1 MVELDDDM
9 VDSLVEL
16 EEVEFDEAGVGDDVL
31 EEEDELEDDALVEAE
46 LVEFDDEV
54 GEVED
59 DVAAGEAEDGVV
71 DVVAVEAFPLE
82 SLEFDDAD
90 DAADEELEDAPDDS
104 PDSLFDD
111 ALVEL
116 VELVSW
122 SDRLAGLVLDME
134 ELAVELTGLAVD
146 ASAFSPAELDELDAL
161 VEELDALVEEASGL
175 TVDVAVESPESLEL
189 LFVELFAESSFVE
202 LASLVEVCS
211 ALLLLLLVAAV
222 WACAPELLDALVEL
236 VELCV
241 CTNTLRIEY
250 ATSFR

>member
-1 MVELDDDM
+1 M
-9 VDSLVEL
+9 VDSLVDLGVEL
-16 EEVEFDEAGVGDDVL
+16 EEVEFDEAGVVDDVL

-59 DVAAGEAEDGVV
+59 DAAAGEAEDGVV
-71 DVVAVEAFPLE
+71 DVEAVEEFPLE
-82 SLEFDDAD
+82 SPEFD

-104 PDSLFDD
+104 PFDD
-111 ALVEL
+111 ALVAL

-211 ALLLLLLVAAV
+211 VLLLLLLVAAV

>member
-1 MVELDDDM
+1 MVEPDDDM
-9 VDSLVEL
+9 VDSLVELGVEL
-16 EEVEFDEAGVGDDVL
+16 EEVEFDEAGVVDDVL

-59 DVAAGEAEDGVV
+59 DAAAGEAEDGVV
-71 DVVAVEAFPLE
+71 YVEAVEEFPLE
-82 SLEFDDAD
+82 SLEFDE
-90 DAADEELEDAPDDS
+90 AADEELEDAPDDS
-104 PDSLFDD
+104 PFDD
-111 ALVEL
+111 ALVAL

-211 ALLLLLLVAAV
+211 VLLLLLLVAAV

>member
-1 MVELDDDM
+1 MVEPDDDM
-9 VDSLVEL
+9 VDSLVELGVEL
-16 EEVEFDEAGVGDDVL
+16 EEVEFDEAGVVDDVL
-31 EEEDELEDDALVEAE
+31 EEEDELEDDVFVEAE

-59 DVAAGEAEDGVV
+59 DAAAGEAEDGVV
-71 DVVAVEAFPLE
+71 DVEAVEEFPLE
-82 SLEFDDAD
+82 SPEFD

-104 PDSLFDD
+104 PFDD
-111 ALVEL
+111 ALVAL

-211 ALLLLLLVAAV
+211 VLLLLLLVAAV

>member
-1 MVELDDDM
+1 MVEPDDDM
-9 VDSLVEL
+9 VDSLVELGVEL
-16 EEVEFDEAGVGDDVL
+16 EEVEFDEAGVVDDVL

-59 DVAAGEAEDGVV
+59 DAAAGEAEDGVV
-71 DVVAVEAFPLE
+71 DVVAVEEFPLE
-82 SLEFDDAD
+82 SPEFD

-104 PDSLFDD
+104 PFDD
-111 ALVEL
+111 ALVAL

-211 ALLLLLLVAAV
+211 VLLLLLLVAAV

>member
-1 MVELDDDM
+1 MVEPDDDM
-9 VDSLVEL
+9 VDSLVELGVEL
-16 EEVEFDEAGVGDDVL
+16 EEVEFDEAGVVDDVL

-59 DVAAGEAEDGVV
+59 DAAAGEAEDGVV
-71 DVVAVEAFPLE
+71 DVVAVEEFPLE
-82 SLEFDDAD
+82 SPEFD

-104 PDSLFDD
+104 PFDD
-111 ALVEL
+111 ALVAL

-146 ASAFSPAELDELDAL
+146 ASAFSPTELDELDAL

-202 LASLVEVCS
+202 LVSLVEVCS
-211 ALLLLLLVAAV
+211 VLLLLLLVAAV

>member
-1 MVELDDDM
+1 MVEPDDDM
-9 VDSLVEL
+9 VDLLVES
-16 EEVEFDEAGVGDDVL
+16 EEVEFDEAGVVDDVL
-31 EEEDELEDDALVEAE
+31 EEEDELDDDALVEAE

-54 GEVED
+54 GEVVD
-59 DVAAGEAEDGVV
+59 DAAAGEAEDGVV
-71 DVVAVEAFPLE
+71 DVVAVEEFPLE
-82 SLEFDDAD
+82 SPEFD
-90 DAADEELEDAPDDS
+90 DAADEELDDAPDDS
-104 PDSLFDD
+104 PFDD
-111 ALVEL
+111 ALVAL

-211 ALLLLLLVAAV
+211 VLLLLLLVAAV

>member
-1 MVELDDDM
+1 M
-9 VDSLVEL
+9 VDLLVES
-16 EEVEFDEAGVGDDVL
+16 EEVEFDEAGVVNDVL
-31 EEEDELEDDALVEAE
+31 EEEDELDDDALVEAE

-59 DVAAGEAEDGVV
+59 DAAAVEAEDGVV
-71 DVVAVEAFPLE
+71 DVVAVEEFSLE
-82 SLEFDDAD
+82 SPEFD
-90 DAADEELEDAPDDS
+90 DAADEELDDAPDDS
-104 PDSLFDD
+104 PFDD
-111 ALVEL
+111 ALVAL

-211 ALLLLLLVAAV
+211 VLLLLLLVAAV

>member
-1 MVELDDDM
+1 MVVVESDDDM

-16 EEVEFDEAGVGDDVL
+16 EELELDEAGVVGDVL
-31 EEEDELEDDALVEAE
+31 EEEDESEDDALVEAE

-59 DVAAGEAEDGVV
+59 DAAVEAEDGVV
-71 DVVAVEAFPLE
+71 DAAAVEEFPLE
-82 SLEFDDAD
+82 SPEFD
-90 DAADEELEDAPDDS
+90 DAADEELEDAPD
-104 PDSLFDD
+104 DSLFDD

-222 WACAPELLDALVEL
+222 WACAPELLDSLVEL

-241 CTNTLRIEY
+241 CTSTLRIEY
-250 ATSFR
+250 ATSL

>member
-1 MVELDDDM
+1 MVEPDDDM
-9 VDSLVEL
+9 VDSLVELGVEL
-16 EEVEFDEAGVGDDVL
+16 EEVEFDEAGVVDDVL

-59 DVAAGEAEDGVV
+59 DAAAGEAEDGVV
-71 DVVAVEAFPLE
+71 DVEAVEEFPLE
-82 SLEFDDAD
+82 SPEFD

-104 PDSLFDD
+104 PFDD
-111 ALVEL
+111 ALVAL

-211 ALLLLLLVAAV
+211 VLLLLLLVAAV

>member
-1 MVELDDDM
+1 M
-9 VDSLVEL
+9 VDSLVELGVEL
-16 EEVEFDEAGVGDDVL
+16 EEVEFDEAGVVDDVL
-31 EEEDELEDDALVEAE
+31 EEEDELEDDVFVEAE

-59 DVAAGEAEDGVV
+59 DAAAGEAEDGVV
-71 DVVAVEAFPLE
+71 DVEAVEEFPLE
-82 SLEFDDAD
+82 SPEFD

-104 PDSLFDD
+104 PFDD
-111 ALVEL
+111 ALVAL

-211 ALLLLLLVAAV
+211 VLLLLLLVAAV

>member
-1 MVELDDDM
+1 M
-9 VDSLVEL
+9 
-16 EEVEFDEAGVGDDVL
+16 
-31 EEEDELEDDALVEAE
+31 LEDDALVEAE

-59 DVAAGEAEDGVV
+59 DAAAGEAEDGVV
-71 DVVAVEAFPLE
+71 DVEAVEEFPLE
-82 SLEFDDAD
+82 LPEFD

-104 PDSLFDD
+104 PFDD
-111 ALVEL
+111 ALVAL

-211 ALLLLLLVAAV
+211 VLLLLLLVAAV

>member
-1 MVELDDDM
+1 M
-9 VDSLVEL
+9 VDSLVELGVEL
-16 EEVEFDEAGVGDDVL
+16 EEVEFDEAGVVDDVL

-59 DVAAGEAEDGVV
+59 DAAAGEAEDEVV
-71 DVVAVEAFPLE
+71 DVEAVEEFPLE
-82 SLEFDDAD
+82 SLEFD

-104 PDSLFDD
+104 PFDD
-111 ALVEL
+111 ALVAL

-211 ALLLLLLVAAV
+211 VLLLLLLVAAV

>member
-1 MVELDDDM
+1 MVEPDDDM
-9 VDSLVEL
+9 VDSLVDLGVEL
-16 EEVEFDEAGVGDDVL
+16 EEVEFDEAGVVDDVL
-31 EEEDELEDDALVEAE
+31 EEEDELEDDVLVEAE

-59 DVAAGEAEDGVV
+59 DAAAGEAEDGVV
-71 DVVAVEAFPLE
+71 DVEAVEEFPLE
-82 SLEFDDAD
+82 SPEFD

-104 PDSLFDD
+104 PFDD
-111 ALVEL
+111 ALVAL

-211 ALLLLLLVAAV
+211 VLLLLLLVAAV

>member
-1 MVELDDDM
+1 MVEPDDDM
-9 VDSLVEL
+9 VDSLVELGVEL
-16 EEVEFDEAGVGDDVL
+16 EEVEFDEAGVVDDVL

-59 DVAAGEAEDGVV
+59 DAAAGEAEDEVV
-71 DVVAVEAFPLE
+71 DVEAVEEFPLE
-82 SLEFDDAD
+82 LPEFD

-104 PDSLFDD
+104 PFDD
-111 ALVEL
+111 ALVAL

-211 ALLLLLLVAAV
+211 VLLLLLLVAAV

>member
-1 MVELDDDM
+1 MVEPDDDM
-9 VDSLVEL
+9 VDSLVELGVEL
-16 EEVEFDEAGVGDDVL
+16 EEVEFDEAGVVDDVL

-59 DVAAGEAEDGVV
+59 DAAVGEAEDGVV
-71 DVVAVEAFPLE
+71 DVEAVEEFPLE
-82 SLEFDDAD
+82 SPEFD

-104 PDSLFDD
+104 PFDD
-111 ALVEL
+111 ALVAL

-211 ALLLLLLVAAV
+211 VLLLLLLVAAV

>member
-1 MVELDDDM
+1 MVEPDDDM
-9 VDSLVEL
+9 VDSLVDLGVEL
-16 EEVEFDEAGVGDDVL
+16 EEVEFDEAGVVDDVL

-59 DVAAGEAEDGVV
+59 DAAAGEAEDGVV
-71 DVVAVEAFPLE
+71 DVVAVEEFPLE
-82 SLEFDDAD
+82 SPEFD

-104 PDSLFDD
+104 PFDD
-111 ALVEL
+111 ALVAL

-202 LASLVEVCS
+202 LASLVEFCS
-211 ALLLLLLVAAV
+211 VLLLLLLVAAV

>member
-1 MVELDDDM
+1 M
-9 VDSLVEL
+9 VDSLVELGVEL
-16 EEVEFDEAGVGDDVL
+16 EEVEFDEAGVVDDVL

-59 DVAAGEAEDGVV
+59 DAAAGEAEDGVV
-71 DVVAVEAFPLE
+71 DVEAVEEFPLE
-82 SLEFDDAD
+82 LPEFD

-104 PDSLFDD
+104 PFDD
-111 ALVEL
+111 ALVAL

-211 ALLLLLLVAAV
+211 VLLLLLLVAAV

>member
-1 MVELDDDM
+1 M
-9 VDSLVEL
+9 VDLLVES
-16 EEVEFDEAGVGDDVL
+16 EEVEFDEAGVVDDVL
-31 EEEDELEDDALVEAE
+31 EEEDELDDDALVEAE

-54 GEVED
+54 GEVVD
-59 DVAAGEAEDGVV
+59 DAAAGEAEDAVV
-71 DVVAVEAFPLE
+71 DVVAVEEFPLE
-82 SLEFDDAD
+82 SPEFD
-90 DAADEELEDAPDDS
+90 DAADEELDDAPDDS
-104 PDSLFDD
+104 PFDD
-111 ALVEL
+111 ALVAL

-211 ALLLLLLVAAV
+211 VLLLLLLVAAV

>member
-1 MVELDDDM
+1 MVVVESDDDM

-16 EEVEFDEAGVGDDVL
+16 EELELDEAGVVDDVL
-31 EEEDELEDDALVEAE
+31 EEEDESEDDALVEAE

-59 DVAAGEAEDGVV
+59 DAAVEAEDGVV
-71 DVVAVEAFPLE
+71 DAAAVEEFPLE
-82 SLEFDDAD
+82 SPEFD
-90 DAADEELEDAPDDS
+90 DAADEELEDAPD
-104 PDSLFDD
+104 DSLFDD

-222 WACAPELLDALVEL
+222 WACAPELLDSLVEL

-241 CTNTLRIEY
+241 CTSTLRIEY
-250 ATSFR
+250 ATSL

>member
-1 MVELDDDM
+1 MVEPDDDM
-9 VDSLVEL
+9 VDLLVES
-16 EEVEFDEAGVGDDVL
+16 EEVEFDEAGVVDDVL
-31 EEEDELEDDALVEAE
+31 EEEYELDDDALVEAE

-59 DVAAGEAEDGVV
+59 DAAAVEAEDGVV
-71 DVVAVEAFPLE
+71 DVVAVEEFSLE
-82 SLEFDDAD
+82 SPEFD
-90 DAADEELEDAPDDS
+90 DAADEELDDAPDDS
-104 PDSLFDD
+104 PFDD
-111 ALVEL
+111 ALVAL

-146 ASAFSPAELDELDAL
+146 VSAFSPAELDDLDEL

-211 ALLLLLLVAAV
+211 VLLLLLLVAAV

>member
-1 MVELDDDM
+1 M
-9 VDSLVEL
+9 VDLLVES
-16 EEVEFDEAGVGDDVL
+16 EEVEFDEAGVVDDVL
-31 EEEDELEDDALVEAE
+31 EEEDELDDDALVEAE

-59 DVAAGEAEDGVV
+59 DAAAVEAEDGVV
-71 DVVAVEAFPLE
+71 DVVAVEEFSFE
-82 SLEFDDAD
+82 SPEFDG
-90 DAADEELEDAPDDS
+90 AADEELDDAPDDS
-104 PDSLFDD
+104 PFDD
-111 ALVEL
+111 ALVAL

-222 WACAPELLDALVEL
+222 WACAPEVLDSLVEL

>member
-1 MVELDDDM
+1 M
-9 VDSLVEL
+9 VDSLVDLGVEL
-16 EEVEFDEAGVGDDVL
+16 EEVEFDEAGVVDDVL
-31 EEEDELEDDALVEAE
+31 EEEDELEDDVLVEAE

-59 DVAAGEAEDGVV
+59 DAAAGEAEDGVV
-71 DVVAVEAFPLE
+71 DVEAVEEFPLE
-82 SLEFDDAD
+82 SPEFD

-104 PDSLFDD
+104 PFDD
-111 ALVEL
+111 ALVAL

-211 ALLLLLLVAAV
+211 VLLLLLLVAAV

>member
-1 MVELDDDM
+1 MVEPDDDM
-9 VDSLVEL
+9 VDSLVELGVEL
-16 EEVEFDEAGVGDDVL
+16 EEVEFDEAGVVDDVL
-31 EEEDELEDDALVEAE
+31 EEEDELEDDVFVEAE

-59 DVAAGEAEDGVV
+59 DAAAGEAEDGVV
-71 DVVAVEAFPLE
+71 DVVAVEEFPLE
-82 SLEFDDAD
+82 SPEFD

-104 PDSLFDD
+104 PFDD
-111 ALVEL
+111 ALVAL

-211 ALLLLLLVAAV
+211 VLLLLLLVAAV

>member
-1 MVELDDDM
+1 M
-9 VDSLVEL
+9 VDSLVELGVEL
-16 EEVEFDEAGVGDDVL
+16 EEVEFDEAGVVDDVL
-31 EEEDELEDDALVEAE
+31 EEEDELEDDVFVEAE

-59 DVAAGEAEDGVV
+59 DAAAGEAEDGVV
-71 DVVAVEAFPLE
+71 DVVAVEEFPLE
-82 SLEFDDAD
+82 SPEFD

-104 PDSLFDD
+104 PFDD
-111 ALVEL
+111 ALVAL

-202 LASLVEVCS
+202 LASLVEFCS
-211 ALLLLLLVAAV
+211 VLLLLLLVAAV

>member
-1 MVELDDDM
+1 M
-9 VDSLVEL
+9 VDSLVELGVEL
-16 EEVEFDEAGVGDDVL
+16 EEVEFDEAGVVDDVL

-59 DVAAGEAEDGVV
+59 DAAAGEAEDGVV
-71 DVVAVEAFPLE
+71 DVVAVEEFPLE
-82 SLEFDDAD
+82 SPEFD

-104 PDSLFDD
+104 PFDD
-111 ALVEL
+111 ALVAL

-146 ASAFSPAELDELDAL
+146 ASAFSPTELDELDAL

-202 LASLVEVCS
+202 LVSLVEVCS
-211 ALLLLLLVAAV
+211 VLLLLLLVAAV

>member
-1 MVELDDDM
+1 MVEPDDDM
-9 VDSLVEL
+9 VDSLVELGVEL
-16 EEVEFDEAGVGDDVL
+16 EEVEFDEAGVVDDVL

-59 DVAAGEAEDGVV
+59 DAAAGEAEDGVV
-71 DVVAVEAFPLE
+71 DVEAVEEFPLE
-82 SLEFDDAD
+82 LPEFD

-104 PDSLFDD
+104 PFDD
-111 ALVEL
+111 ALVAL

-211 ALLLLLLVAAV
+211 VLLLLLLVAAV

>member
-1 MVELDDDM
+1 M
-9 VDSLVEL
+9 VDSLVES
-16 EEVEFDEAGVGDDVL
+16 EELEFDEAGVVDDVL
-31 EEEDELEDDALVEAE
+31 EEEDESEDDALVEAE

-59 DVAAGEAEDGVV
+59 DAAVEAEDGVV
-71 DVVAVEAFPLE
+71 DAAAVEEFPLE
-82 SLEFDDAD
+82 SPEFD

-104 PDSLFDD
+104 PFDD

-222 WACAPELLDALVEL
+222 WACAPELLDSLVEL

>member
-1 MVELDDDM
+1 MVEPDDDM
-9 VDSLVEL
+9 VDLLVES
-16 EEVEFDEAGVGDDVL
+16 EEVEFDEAGVVDDVL
-31 EEEDELEDDALVEAE
+31 EEEDELDDDALVEAE

-54 GEVED
+54 GEVVD
-59 DVAAGEAEDGVV
+59 DAAAGEAEDAVV
-71 DVVAVEAFPLE
+71 DVVAVEEFPLE
-82 SLEFDDAD
+82 SPEFD
-90 DAADEELEDAPDDS
+90 DAADEELDDAPDDS
-104 PDSLFDD
+104 PFDD
-111 ALVEL
+111 ALVAL

-211 ALLLLLLVAAV
+211 VLLLLLLVAAV

>member
-1 MVELDDDM
+1 MVEPDDDM
-9 VDSLVEL
+9 VDSLVELGVEL
-16 EEVEFDEAGVGDDVL
+16 EEVEFDEAGVVDDVL
-31 EEEDELEDDALVEAE
+31 EEEDELDDDALVEAE

-59 DVAAGEAEDGVV
+59 DAAAGEAEDGVV
-71 DVVAVEAFPLE
+71 DVVAVEEFPLE
-82 SLEFDDAD
+82 SPEFD

-104 PDSLFDD
+104 PFDD
-111 ALVEL
+111 ALVAL

-146 ASAFSPAELDELDAL
+146 ASAFSPTELDELDAL

-202 LASLVEVCS
+202 LVSLVEVCS
-211 ALLLLLLVAAV
+211 VLLLLLLVAAV

>member
-1 MVELDDDM
+1 MVEPDDDM
-9 VDSLVEL
+9 VDLLVES
-16 EEVEFDEAGVGDDVL
+16 EEVEFDEAGVVDDVL
-31 EEEDELEDDALVEAE
+31 EEEDELDDDALVEAE

-59 DVAAGEAEDGVV
+59 DAAAVEAEDGVV
-71 DVVAVEAFPLE
+71 DVVAVEEFSLE
-82 SLEFDDAD
+82 SPEFDDV
-90 DAADEELEDAPDDS
+90 ADEELEDAPDDS
-104 PDSLFDD
+104 PFDD
-111 ALVEL
+111 ALVAL

-211 ALLLLLLVAAV
+211 VLLLLLLVAAV

>member
-1 MVELDDDM
+1 M
-9 VDSLVEL
+9 VDSLVELGVEL
-16 EEVEFDEAGVGDDVL
+16 EEVEFDEAGVVDDVL
-31 EEEDELEDDALVEAE
+31 EEEDELEDDVLVEAE

-59 DVAAGEAEDGVV
+59 DAAAGEAEDGVV
-71 DVVAVEAFPLE
+71 DVEAVEEFPLE
-82 SLEFDDAD
+82 SPEFD

-104 PDSLFDD
+104 PFDD
-111 ALVEL
+111 ALVAL

-211 ALLLLLLVAAV
+211 VLLLLLLVAAV

>member
-1 MVELDDDM
+1 MVEPDDDM
-9 VDSLVEL
+9 VDLLVES
-16 EEVEFDEAGVGDDVL
+16 EEVEFDEAGVVDDVL
-31 EEEDELEDDALVEAE
+31 EEEDELDDDALVEAE

-59 DVAAGEAEDGVV
+59 DAAAVEAEDGVV
-71 DVVAVEAFPLE
+71 DVVAVEEFSLE
-82 SLEFDDAD
+82 SPEFD
-90 DAADEELEDAPDDS
+90 DAADEELDDAPDDS
-104 PDSLFDD
+104 PFDD

-116 VELVSW
+116 VELVFW

-134 ELAVELTGLAVD
+134 ELAVELTGLAVA

-175 TVDVAVESPESLEL
+175 TADVAFESPESLEL

-211 ALLLLLLVAAV
+211 VLLLLLLVAAV

>member
-1 MVELDDDM
+1 M
-9 VDSLVEL
+9 VDSLVELGVEL
-16 EEVEFDEAGVGDDVL
+16 EEVEFDEAGVVDDVL

-59 DVAAGEAEDGVV
+59 DAAAGEAEDGVV
-71 DVVAVEAFPLE
+71 DVEAVEEFPLE
-82 SLEFDDAD
+82 SPEFD

-104 PDSLFDD
+104 PFDD
-111 ALVEL
+111 ALVAL
-116 VELVSW
+116 VELVFW

-211 ALLLLLLVAAV
+211 VLLLLLLVAAV

>member
-1 MVELDDDM
+1 MVEPDDDM
-9 VDSLVEL
+9 VDSLVELGVEL
-16 EEVEFDEAGVGDDVL
+16 EEVEFDEAGVVDDVL
-31 EEEDELEDDALVEAE
+31 EEEDELEDDVFVEAE

-59 DVAAGEAEDGVV
+59 DAAAGEAEDGVV
-71 DVVAVEAFPLE
+71 DVEAVEEFPLE
-82 SLEFDDAD
+82 SPEFD

-104 PDSLFDD
+104 PFDD
-111 ALVEL
+111 ALVAL

-202 LASLVEVCS
+202 LASLVEFCS
-211 ALLLLLLVAAV
+211 VLLLLLLVAAV

>member
-1 MVELDDDM
+1 MVEPDDDM
-9 VDSLVEL
+9 VDSLVELGVEL
-16 EEVEFDEAGVGDDVL
+16 EEVEFDEAGVVDDVL

-59 DVAAGEAEDGVV
+59 DAAAGEAEDGVV
-71 DVVAVEAFPLE
+71 DVVAVEEFPLE
-82 SLEFDDAD
+82 SPEFD

-104 PDSLFDD
+104 PFDD
-111 ALVEL
+111 ALVAL

-202 LASLVEVCS
+202 LVSLVEVCS
-211 ALLLLLLVAAV
+211 VLLLLLLVAAV

>member
-1 MVELDDDM
+1 M
-9 VDSLVEL
+9 VDSLVELGVEL
-16 EEVEFDEAGVGDDVL
+16 EEVEFDEAGVVDDVL
-31 EEEDELEDDALVEAE
+31 EEEDELEDDVFVEAE

-59 DVAAGEAEDGVV
+59 DAAAGEAEDGLV
-71 DVVAVEAFPLE
+71 DVEAVEEFPLE
-82 SLEFDDAD
+82 SPEFD

-104 PDSLFDD
+104 PFDD
-111 ALVEL
+111 ALVAL

-211 ALLLLLLVAAV
+211 VLLLLLLVAAV

>member
-1 MVELDDDM
+1 M
-9 VDSLVEL
+9 VDSLVDLGVEL
-16 EEVEFDEAGVGDDVL
+16 EEVEFDEAGVVDDVL

-59 DVAAGEAEDGVV
+59 DAAAGEAEDGVV
-71 DVVAVEAFPLE
+71 DVEAVEEFPLE
-82 SLEFDDAD
+82 LPEFD

-104 PDSLFDD
+104 PFDD
-111 ALVEL
+111 ALVAL

-211 ALLLLLLVAAV
+211 VLLLLLLVAAV

>member
-1 MVELDDDM
+1 MVEPDDDM
-9 VDSLVEL
+9 VDSLVELGVEL
-16 EEVEFDEAGVGDDVL
+16 EEVEFDEAGVVDDVL
-31 EEEDELEDDALVEAE
+31 EEEDELEDDVFVEAE

-59 DVAAGEAEDGVV
+59 DAAAGEAEDGVV
-71 DVVAVEAFPLE
+71 DVVAVEEFPLE
-82 SLEFDDAD
+82 SPEFD

-104 PDSLFDD
+104 PFDD
-111 ALVEL
+111 ALVAL

-202 LASLVEVCS
+202 LASLVEFCS
-211 ALLLLLLVAAV
+211 VLLLLLLVAAV